1 MNHFTAKKEKT
12 KSILEIDEIDEID
25 EMADSRTAADAYL
38 NSFMMDMTSK
48 NVKLCTYI
56 LCR

>member
-12 KSILEIDEIDEID
+12 KSILEIDEID